1 MKKIG
6 GLLLMLPLLAV
17 IVTALWW
24 ASESEQIITMLMW
37 VLSTACTIIVCLT
50 WLGMLMILVHLFD
63 RGFKMAA
70 KKKGR

>member
-1 MKKIG
+1 
-6 GLLLMLPLLAV
+6 MLPLLAV
-17 IVTALWW
+17 VFASCWW
-24 ASESEQIITMLMW
+24 AYEDPTARAMVMW
-37 VLSTACTIIVCLT
+37 VISALSAAVVCLT